1 MNAADLKKLFPLF
14 FIITFL
20 LFLSCNKEEIPK
32 SSLIIKNNLLY
43 KIGSDI
49 PFTGRERA
57 LVDNEIV
64 EYDVKD
70 GLKHGQF
77 RILSEDGIIQME
89 GQIDSNRNIGKWKY
103 YFPDGQLESEG
114 FFAGDM
120 PEGKWVWY
128 YPGGKIREEGNY
140 QKGLR
145 VGAWFQY
152 SINGSIIY
160 EKNFSLEDSISLLE
174 DSTLSQKV
182 RLPF

>member
-1 MNAADLKKLFPLF
+1 MNAADFKKLFFLF
-14 FIITFL
+14 PVILSL
-20 LFLSCNKEEIPK
+20 LCLSCNKEEIPR
-32 SSLIIKNNLLY
+32 SSLIIKDNLLY
-43 KIGSDI
+43 KIGSDT

-70 GLKHGQF
+70 GLKHGEF

-89 GQIDSNRNIGKWKY
+89 GQIDSNRNVGKWKY
-103 YFPDGQLESEG
+103 FFSDGELESEG
-114 FFAGDM
+114 FFVDDM

-145 VGAWFQY
+145 VGNWLQY
-152 SINGSIIY
+152 SSNGSIIY
-160 EKNFSLEDSISLLE
+160 EKNFSLEDSLSLSE
-174 DSTLSQKV
+174 DSTLSQTI